1 MMFEHVGRVVDALKP
16 MAKSSSIALISSI
29 AITPI
34 LMIPKDD
41 EKVLMQ
47 SILNIVDNLIQDFPS
62 DTNVVVDVRKLGEE
76 LSIYVS
82 DNGVVMNE
90 VGVKAAREAFR
101 RVEEGYTGSVDG
113 IGLILANIFIELHSA
128 E

>member
-1 MMFEHVGRVVDALKP
+1 
-16 MAKSSSIALISSI
+16 
-29 AITPI
+29 
-34 LMIPKDD
+34 
-41 EKVLMQ
+41 
-47 SILNIVDNLIQDFPS
+47 
-62 DTNVVVDVRKLGEE
+62 

-90 VGVKAAREAFR
+90 VEVKAAREAFR